1 MSGVPMTRRWFSV
14 REATEI
20 TGLSRDTIMR
30 LCRQGRLKYSR
41 PTPRSTRIL
50 AESLENLMRV
60 LN

>member
-1 MSGVPMTRRWFSV
+1 MTRRWFSV